1 MTGWMKEVSVFDDRW
16 LVEPQRF
23 MYLMIGDIRWNLGQ
37 AELTK
42 ACHAAVW
49 YQQRRRIGVCI
60 RFKLWF
66 WFLIYARIN
75 QRDCSWLPRNKKH
88 PLCKFECCFSSTETI
103 GLLGTGAQDVHLD
116 FHTAPELWLCK
127 FCRSQLVHCA
137 EWPNTR
143 DAEAHSHRRWAPN
156 TKDDAVSDRQTM
168 TSVLQCTVLLVPLI
182 VTPHNS
188 TCVRN

>member
-1 MTGWMKEVSVFDDRW
+1 MNEVYIFDDRW
-16 LVEPQRF
+16 FVEPQRF
-23 MYLMIGDIRWNLGQ
+23 VYLMIGDIRWNLGQ

-88 PLCKFECCFSSTETI
+88 PLCKFECCFTSTET
-103 GLLGTGAQDVHLD
+103 VHLD
-116 FHTAPELWLCK
+116 FTQLLSSDCVSFAVASWFTALSDPTHVTRRPTLTAAGRKTRKTTRYPTGKLWLQ
-127 FCRSQLVHCA
+127 FC
-137 EWPNTR
+137 
-143 DAEAHSHRRWAPN
+143 
-156 TKDDAVSDRQTM
+156 
-168 TSVLQCTVLLVPLI
+168 SVLCSLSL
-182 VTPHNS
+182 
-188 TCVRN
+188 